1 MDTTTYQNQ
10 TRIDGQGN
18 SYNVRIPNVTPITQ
32 TSNLGTQP
40 LAIPDM
46 GTKPDLNLIPTM
58 QSLSEGYAKQAQDAQ
73 LQVAQAEKEKSS
85 TANTLKNL
93 QAQLG
98 GINVDRNAIETSQG
112 LPVMNKEL
120 SDLIALGQ
128 QQTAQYLNKINAL
141 NQGGTGTIGGVSAAE
156 TAANR
161 QNAINAMFTN
171 SLIQAKQGNIA
182 FAQSMADKAIAAK
195 YDPIKA
201 EIAANQAF
209 LDANYKD
216 LTRADQKFADAQSAR
231 NAIQLEQIKK
241 SEQNEKAIQDTI
253 VDAINGGAPN
263 ALVLKAQNAKSPAE
277 AAAILGKYSS
287 AALDRKYK
295 EAQIANVYSEIA
307 KRNAE
312 SGGGK
317 SFITPPM
324 VNPQT
329 GKVDPTSQ
337 LTSVIEGLGVKDN
350 AKLQDMLGVVSAT
363 QALADANTEGK
374 FKGLS
379 LLPRLTPGIFKS
391 QEQISNKGS
400 VEAINLKVQQWASG
414 AALTEAQTKQVA
426 KLTPRVSDSDNEVKK
441 KTNALTNF
449 MLSQARGLLASQGI
463 KYNPSEVDYYNDG
476 ITSVSNSA
484 LLDMIPSTD
493 SAITNNQSFFDSY

>member
-46 GTKPDLNLIPTM
+46 GTKPDLNLTPTM

-216 LTRADQKFADAQSAR
+216 LTRADQKLADAQSAR